1 LTHLLRSWYKET
13 WRIRAAAPME
23 SFSRTLENYTGSYLA
38 RRRRK
43 RAIVALALVASAFLL
58 AIIGVRLGKSGA
70 FTKIAAG
77 SAVSKSQILRDWG
90 EKKWDVVRSESL
102 ASLAIRPLDAFYLSF
117 RGLASFYKGMELP
130 AGEDRAALVDEAV
143 ICLRKALASGGRMPR
158 AQVQYVLG
166 KAYFDK
172 GDYYFDEAAK
182 YLELSLASGYLAS
195 DSREYLA
202 LAYVGLGDEAA
213 AVKNFEAAL
222 VKDRSDLLL
231 IAAAKAYVEAR
242 EPVKAEALLLEVL
255 SNGKDDLAKENGRF
269 ILGDIYKARGD
280 IGKAEE
286 QYNLILSKNPV
297 SAEAYYRL
305 GLVHQS
311 MGDPI
316 KARAEWRKAVSI
328 DPMHAAARQKLSE
341 KL

>member
-1 LTHLLRSWYKET
+1 
-13 WRIRAAAPME
+13 ME

-43 RAIVALALVASAFLL
+43 RAVAALALIASALIL
-58 AIIGVRLGKSGA
+58 TVIGIRLGKSGT
-70 FTKIAAG
+70 FSKISAG
-77 SAVSKSQILRDWG
+77 NAVPKSQILKDWG
-90 EKKWDVVRSESL
+90 AKKWDLVRSESL
-102 ASLAIRPLDAFYLSF
+102 TSLAVRPLDTFYLSF

-130 AGEDRAALVDEAV
+130 SGEDRAALIDETV
-143 ICLRKALASGGRMPR
+143 VSLRKALALSGSMPR
-158 AQVQYVLG
+158 AQAQYVLG

-172 GDYYFDEAAK
+172 GAYYFDEAAK
-182 YLELSLASGYLAS
+182 YLELSIASGYLAS

-202 LAYVGLGDEAA
+202 LAYMGLGNQAS

-222 VKDRSDLLL
+222 AKSRSDLLL
-231 IAAAKAYVEAR
+231 IATAKAYIEAK
-242 EPVKAEALLLEVL
+242 EPVRAEALLLEVL
-255 SNGKDDLAKENGRF
+255 ANGKDDLAKESGRF
-269 ILGDIYKARGD
+269 LLGDIYKARGGID
-280 IGKAEE
+280 KAEE
-286 QYNLILSKNPV
+286 QYHLILEKNPA

-328 DPMHAAARQKLSE
+328 DPMHAAARQKLAE

>member
-1 LTHLLRSWYKET
+1 
-13 WRIRAAAPME
+13 ME

-43 RAIVALALVASAFLL
+43 RAVIALALLASVALL
-58 AIIGVRLGKSGA
+58 AAIGIRLGKSGA
-70 FTKIAAG
+70 FNKVVAG
-77 SAVSKSQILRDWG
+77 SAVSKQQILRDWG
-90 EKKWDVVRSESL
+90 SKNWDAVRNKSL
-102 ASLAIRPLDAFYLSF
+102 ASLAVRPLDAFYLSF
-117 RGLASFYKGMELP
+117 RGLASFYKGMDLP
-130 AGEDRAALVDEAV
+130 EGEERAALVDETVVA
-143 ICLRKALASGGRMPR
+143 LRKALASGGRMPK

-172 GDYYFDEAAK
+172 GESYFDEAAK
-182 YLELSLASGYLAS
+182 YLELSIASGYLAS

-202 LAYVGLGDEAA
+202 LSYVELGNEAA

-222 VKDRSDLLL
+222 AKSRSELLL
-231 IAAAKAYVEAR
+231 IAAAKAYVEAK

-255 SNGKDDLAKENGRF
+255 ANGNDDLAKENGRF
-269 ILGDIYKARGD
+269 ILGDIYKSRGD

-286 QYNLILSKNPV
+286 QYDAILSKNPA

-305 GLVHQS
+305 GLVHQQ
-311 MGDPI
+311 MGDSI
-316 KARAEWRKAVSI
+316 KARADWRKAVSI